1 MFEGIQIINIPDNI
15 ELISTKTN
23 LTINNGYNMSKN
35 ENFTL
40 SFQTNEIYEVNTYI
54 IEFAL
59 IATEGNYEDLSK
71 LVNKSVTLGDE
82 SASENYG
89 GEKYVGRTSYYN
101 ISIEKRLTRIGCNIG
116 NSDACSLCIDINN
129 CVTCKYVSDFEN
141 TKICKE
147 KGGESTTIPIITTTI
162 PLTSTFPSSMISSFL
177 TTYIKT
183 EIYSSTS
190 PISSIPT
197 TTYIYS
203 SLPIISTIYENI
215 PSNINILS
223 STTTSE
229 FPITSSEIISNLSN
243 ISQAIFENFECN
255 KEQIFE
261 NNCNEGTI
269 NDIQIKYI
277 HDNLI
282 NSLKDFNNTNRII
295 ETKNVV
301 FQISTLEQQKI
312 I

>member
-54 IEFAL
+54 I
-59 IATEGNYEDLSK
+59 
-71 LVNKSVTLGDE
+71 
-82 SASENYG
+82 
-89 GEKYVGRTSYYN
+89 SYYN

-203 SLPIISTIYENI
+203 SPPIISTIYENI

-261 NNCNEGTI
+261 N
-269 NDIQIKYI
+269 K
-277 HDNLI
+277 LW
-282 NSLKDFNNTNRII
+282 NN
-295 ETKNVV
+295 K
-301 FQISTLEQQKI
+301 K
-312 I
+312 